1 MSNDYIID
9 NYAAKISAL
18 RVPSKEDI
26 SYKVEEEGIVK
37 VIDVSDQYNEHM
49 YAINILILPKEIFIE
64 AYNTY
69 INDIET

>member
-18 RVPSKEDI
+18 RVPSKEEI
-26 SYKVEEEGIVK
+26 SYKVREEGIIK
-37 VIDVSDQYNEHM
+37 VIDVSDQYNEPM
-49 YAINILILPKEIFIE
+49 YASNILILPKEIFIE

-69 INDIET
+69 IKDIES

>member
-9 NYAAKISAL
+9 NYAAKIFAL
-18 RVPSKEDI
+18 RVPSKEEI

-49 YAINILILPKEIFIE
+49 YASNILILPKEIFIE

-69 INDIET
+69 IKDSE